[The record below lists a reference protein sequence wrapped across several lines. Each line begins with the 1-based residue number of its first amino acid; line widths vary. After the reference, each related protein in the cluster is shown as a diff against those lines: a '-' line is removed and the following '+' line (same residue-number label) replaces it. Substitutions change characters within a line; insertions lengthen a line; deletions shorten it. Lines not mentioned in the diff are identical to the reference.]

1 MDDFGFIHTHT
12 VVRTYADAFAV
23 HRNAPSEVTYHAAAE
38 THIMHGIYL
47 FVMAEKL
54 IIVLIIL
61 CVRVLRT
68 RCAVRVL
75 RTRCETSLSR
85 IQKQ

>member
-61 CVRVLRT
+61 CRT
-68 RCAVRVL
+68 RLTYAVC
-75 RTRCETSLSR
+75 RTRLTYAV
-85 IQKQ
+85 